1 MRTYRAYTNEQIIS
15 AAKTVKSIA
24 GLLRTIGLKPAGG
37 NYINI
42 KRLLQ
47 QLKVDTSHWTG
58 EGWNKGKQL
67 KDWSQYTRVSYLKK
81 HLIKERSLKCE
92 TCSLTEWQNSDIP
105 LEVHHKDGD
114 RLNGSSINLDW
125 LCVSCHKKEH
135 YKNNGRR
142 KAFEKG
148 IPTFLDSIIS
158 SIFFFISTTLVN
170 SFLW

>member
-42 KRLLQ
+42 KKLLQ

-67 KDWSQYTRVSYLKK
+67 IDWSQYTRVSYLKK

-114 RLNGSSINLDW
+114 RTNNELENLQL
-125 LCVSCHKKEH
+125 LCCNCHSLTDNWRNKK
-135 YKNNGRR
+135 R
-142 KAFEKG
+142 KA
-148 IPTFLDSIIS
+148 L
-158 SIFFFISTTLVN
+158 
-170 SFLW
+170 